1 MLVMKK
7 NYLNDLRNGKTL
19 TLSQQI
25 SLTLHLSLP
34 SILAQLTSVVMQYI
48 DASMVGHLGSNASA
62 SIGLVT
68 STTWLLGGLILAIVA
83 GFTVQVSQSIGAKK
97 ESEARNILKH
107 GFFII
112 LAAGIIFAL
121 IGTIISPYLPIW
133 LGGNSDICP
142 KASSYFFIYVFSIP
156 LIFITQ
162 YAGGMLQATGNMKGP
177 SSVNILMCFMDVI
190 FNWIFIFIL
199 KLDVIGAALGTV
211 LAEFVGAI
219 ILLYLLLFRSTMLH
233 FQKKEKFSFNKKIL
247 MRALKIGAPVA
258 FEQII
263 TGSAYV
269 TLTRIVAPLGSIAVA
284 AHSFAITAESFCYM
298 PGYGIEAASMTIV
311 GQTIGAKRKELAK
324 RLGWLCI
331 VLAMIIMAGSGIFFF
346 FGSPIMMKLLTSD
359 ITIQK
364 LGVKVLRLEAFAEP
378 MYAAS
383 IVASGVFRGAGDTLI
398 PSIMNFV
405 SMWAVRITLAYFLA
419 PIYGLYGIWLAM
431 FIELNFRGIIFLIRM
446 ISSRW
451 LNKSL

>member
-1 MLVMKK
+1 
-7 NYLNDLRNGKTL
+7 
-19 TLSQQI
+19 
-25 SLTLHLSLP
+25 
-34 SILAQLTSVVMQYI
+34 
-48 DASMVGHLGSNASA
+48 
-62 SIGLVT
+62 
-68 STTWLLGGLILAIVA
+68 
-83 GFTVQVSQSIGAKK
+83 
-97 ESEARNILKH
+97 
-107 GFFII
+107 
-112 LAAGIIFAL
+112 
-121 IGTIISPYLPIW
+121 
-133 LGGNSDICP
+133 
-142 KASSYFFIYVFSIP
+142 
-156 LIFITQ
+156 
-162 YAGGMLQATGNMKGP
+162 
-177 SSVNILMCFMDVI
+177 
-190 FNWIFIFIL
+190 
-199 KLDVIGAALGTV
+199 
-211 LAEFVGAI
+211 
-219 ILLYLLLFRSTMLH
+219 
-233 FQKKEKFSFNKKIL
+233 
-247 MRALKIGAPVA
+247 
-258 FEQII
+258 
-263 TGSAYV
+263 SAYV

-331 VLAMIIMAGSGIFFF
+331 VLAMIIMAGSGIFFY